1 MAQMKKTPANKKASA
16 TLAAKVDPT
25 KKKSPKPVAKASAVQ
40 QIAKRFGVTAR
51 EARDIAAA
59 VGNVAKSAKSAT
71 NLDRTGNQYLGGMAL
86 KESVK
91 DLKKQVKETGRAAKT
106 GAKGTRAGKLSYN
119 TDTGTPQ
126 GLVGKQRPKYR
137 GSLTQ
142 Y

>member
-1 MAQMKKTPANKKASA
+1 MAQMKKAAAKPAAKKAAPS
-16 TLAAKVDPT
+16 T
-25 KKKSPKPVAKASAVQ
+25 VQ

-51 EARDIAAA
+51 EARDIATA

-86 KESVK
+86 KASVK

-119 TDTGTPQ
+119 IDTGTPQ

>member
-1 MAQMKKTPANKKASA
+1 MAQMKKS
-16 TLAAKVDPT
+16 AAKPA
-25 KKKSPKPVAKASAVQ
+25 AKGAAKGVSGINA
-40 QIAKRFGVTAR
+40 IAKRFNITAR
-51 EARDIAAA
+51 EARDIAKA

-86 KESVK
+86 KASVK
-91 DLKKQVKETGRAAKT
+91 DLKKQVRETGRAAKSGTT
-106 GAKGTRAGKLSYN
+106 GSRAGKLSYN
-119 TDTGTPQ
+119 SDTGTPQ

>member
-1 MAQMKKTPANKKASA
+1 MAQMKKA
-16 TLAAKVDPT
+16 AAKKPAA
-25 KKKSPKPVAKASAVQ
+25 KKGSALNEV
-40 QIAKRFGVTAR
+40 AKRFGITAR
-51 EARDIAAA
+51 EARDIATA

-86 KESVK
+86 KASVK

-119 TDTGTPQ
+119 SDTGTPQ

>member
-1 MAQMKKTPANKKASA
+1 MAQMKKTPADKKASA
-16 TLAAKVDPT
+16 TLSAKVDPS
-25 KKKSPKPVAKASAVQ
+25 KKKSPKPAKPSTIQ
-40 QIAKRFGVTAR
+40 QIATRFNVTAR
-51 EARDIAAA
+51 EARDIAKA
-59 VGNVAKSAKSAT
+59 VGNVATSAKSAT
-71 NLDRTGNQYLGGMAL
+71 NLDRTGNQYLGKQAL

-91 DLKKQVKETGRAAKT
+91 DLKKQVKETGKAAKT
-106 GAKGTRAGKLSYN
+106 GTKGTRAGKLSYN

>member
-1 MAQMKKTPANKKASA
+1 MAQMKKA
-16 TLAAKVDPT
+16 AAKKPAA
-25 KKKSPKPVAKASAVQ
+25 KKGSALNEV
-40 QIAKRFGVTAR
+40 AKRFGITAR

-86 KESVK
+86 KASVK

-119 TDTGTPQ
+119 IDTGTPQ

>member
-1 MAQMKKTPANKKASA
+1 MAQMKKTPAAKKASA
-16 TLAAKVDPT
+16 TLAAKVDPS
-25 KKKSPKPVAKASAVQ
+25 KKKSPKPAKPSTIQ
-40 QIAKRFGVTAR
+40 QIATRFGVTAR
-51 EARDIAAA
+51 EARDIAKA
-59 VGNVAKSAKSAT
+59 VGNVATSAKSAT

-86 KESVK
+86 KASVK

-119 TDTGTPQ
+119 IDTGTPQ